1 MVASYRL
8 QTLLHP
14 MPHAILR
21 VATSVKLM
29 ASMDHEWPSM
39 VQNPDPNG
47 CPSEVENPIPP
58 AFQIV
63 QHSYTNSELPRMVDT
78 AIVKRIKSLKMQ
90 KDLELKQK
98 GYESSDDDDDDEKD
112 KGMNKKNKKKKDKK
126 QKEVRDKWPNI
137 KSINQIGIYSVYPK
151 YPLGPLDDIHVHLPL
166 MLDWLEELGWRVL
179 TMTNE
184 YRTCDYLLVQ

>member
-1 MVASYRL
+1 MVASYML
-8 QTLLHP
+8 QTPLHP

-29 ASMDHEWPSM
+29 ASMDHEWSRT

-63 QHSYTNSELPRMVDT
+63 QHHYTNSELPRMVDT
-78 AIVKRIKSLKMQ
+78 AIVKRIKSFKMQ
-90 KDLELKQK
+90 NILELKQK
-98 GYESSDDDDDDEKD
+98 GYESSDDDSNNNNHQQD
-112 KGMNKKNKKKKDKK
+112 KGKNKRKKNKKR
-126 QKEVRDKWPNI
+126 KEVCDKWPNI

-151 YPLGPLDDIHVHLPL
+151 YPLGPLDDLHISLPT

-179 TMTNE
+179 AVTKEHNS
-184 YRTCDYLLVQ
+184 CDYVLVQ

>member
-1 MVASYRL
+1 ML
-8 QTLLHP
+8 HTLLLHP

-47 CPSEVENPIPP
+47 CPSMVENPIPP

-63 QHSYTNSELPRMVDT
+63 QHNYTNSELPRIVDM
-78 AIVKRIKSLKMQ
+78 AIVKRIKTSKMQ
-90 KDLELKQK
+90 KLFELKQK
-98 GYESSDDDDDDEKD
+98 GYESGDDDDDDNNHQQD
-112 KGMNKKNKKKKDKK
+112 KGKNKRKKNKKR
-126 QKEVRDKWPNI
+126 KEVCDKWPNI

-151 YPLGPLDDIHVHLPL
+151 YPLGPLDDVHISLPT
-166 MLDWLEELGWRVL
+166 MLNWLEELGWRVL

>member
-1 MVASYRL
+1 ML

-29 ASMDHEWPSM
+29 ASMDHDWPSM
-39 VQNPDPNG
+39 VQNPDPDG

-63 QHSYTNSELPRMVDT
+63 QHNYTNSELPRMVDA

-90 KDLELKQK
+90 KTLELKQK
-98 GYESSDDDDDDEKD
+98 GDESSDDDNNNDQQEK
-112 KGMNKKNKKKKDKK
+112 GKNKHKNNKK

>member
-1 MVASYRL
+1 ML
-8 QTLLHP
+8 QILLQP

-47 CPSEVENPIPP
+47 CPSMVENPIPP

-63 QHSYTNSELPRMVDT
+63 QHSYTNSELPRMDDE
-78 AIVKRIKSLKMQ
+78 AIVRRIKSLKMQ

-98 GYESSDDDDDDEKD
+98 GYESSDDDHEQD
-112 KGMNKKNKKKKDKK
+112 KGKNKRKKNKK
-126 QKEVRDKWPNI
+126 QKEARDKWPNI

-151 YPLGPLDDIHVHLPL
+151 YPPGPLDDIHVHLPL

-184 YRTCDYLLVQ
+184 FRTCDYLLVK

>member
-1 MVASYRL
+1 MLASYML
-8 QTLLHP
+8 QTLLYP

-47 CPSEVENPIPP
+47 CPSMVENPIPP

-90 KDLELKQK
+90 KELELKQK
-98 GYESSDDDDDDEKD
+98 GYESSDDDDEKD
-112 KGMNKKNKKKKDKK
+112 KGMNKQKKKKK
-126 QKEVRDKWPNI
+126 QKEARDKWPNI

-151 YPLGPLDDIHVHLPL
+151 YPPGPLDDIHVHLPL